1 MHGTRSRNETT
12 PAKVGH
18 DERRAHRRKT
28 ALWAAKLKTD
38 RETFPCVVLNV
49 SKGGVMLQVNAT
61 VSTHQRVSLDIDRFG
76 TLQAEVVWQMK
87 DTNKVGLRFVDSPEQ
102 VARILGDTLG
112 P

>member
-1 MHGTRSRNETT
+1 MA
-12 PAKVGH
+12 AKVGH

-28 ALWAAKLKTD
+28 ALWAAKLKTE

-49 SKGGVMLQVNAT
+49 SKGGVMLQVAANVAA
-61 VSTHQRVSLDIDRFG
+61 HQRVSLEIERFG
-76 TLQAEVVWQMK
+76 TLAAEVVWQMK
-87 DTNKVGLRFVDSPEQ
+87 DTNKVGLRFIDSPEQ